1 MRLMSESR
9 LDEALAALEAIVDAF
24 ERDCTIERR
33 FRGLVALS
41 NPKYGLYMERPDPVV
56 SKNLSAMDLRFGEMQ
71 DYLPRYFDGRHTVFE
86 IAERWKIPFGDVR
99 AYVGKWEQKGLVALR
114 PVQHI
119 ADYSER

>member
-1 MRLMSESR
+1 
-9 LDEALAALEAIVDAF
+9 
-24 ERDCTIERR
+24 
-33 FRGLVALS
+33 
-41 NPKYGLYMERPDPVV
+41 MERPDPVV

-71 DYLPRYFDGRHTVFE
+71 DSLPRYFDGRHTVFE